1 MFEWVLNMSLEQSG
15 GNQTFERFTLA
26 LFECSFGKIMT
37 KKSKEQK
44 AINPFMHY
52 VEKLPNIL
60 LKSCAVNTAR
70 VLKYVWPLFNIIH
83 ERIKKLPLS
92 FFIQAGEQVTRE

>member
-1 MFEWVLNMSLEQSG
+1 
-15 GNQTFERFTLA
+15 
-26 LFECSFGKIMT
+26 MT

-70 VLKYVWPLFNIIH
+70 ILKYVWPLFNIIH
-83 ERIKKLPLS
+83 VEFLLMLIKKLPLS
-92 FFIQAGEQVTRE
+92 FFI

>member
-1 MFEWVLNMSLEQSG
+1 
-15 GNQTFERFTLA
+15 
-26 LFECSFGKIMT
+26 MT

-60 LKSCAVNTAR
+60 LKFCAVNTAR
-70 VLKYVWPLFNIIH
+70 ILKYVWPLFNIIH
-83 ERIKKLPLS
+83 VEFLLMLIKKLPLS
-92 FFIQAGEQVTRE
+92 FFI